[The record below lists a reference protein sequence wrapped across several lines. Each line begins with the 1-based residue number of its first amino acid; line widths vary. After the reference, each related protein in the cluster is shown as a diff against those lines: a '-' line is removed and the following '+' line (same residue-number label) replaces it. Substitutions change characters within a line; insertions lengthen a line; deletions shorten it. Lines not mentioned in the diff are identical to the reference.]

1 MITPVADPNTYD
13 GVHHL
18 VETYNDDTVG
28 QIAYNSALCGAMPH
42 GNGNRWAV
50 LLFTLSMY
58 RVCVECAY
66 AIQLGELHN
75 AARIESVNVP
85 H

>member
-18 VETYNDDTVG
+18 VESYNDDTVG
-28 QIAYNSALCGAMPH
+28 EIAYKPALCDAMPQ

-50 LLFTLSMY
+50 LLFTLHMY
-58 RVCVECAY
+58 KVCAECAY
-66 AIQLGELHN
+66 VIQLGRLHD
-75 AARIESVNVP
+75 ASRIESVNLP